1 MNVYIISFSPGSSYP
16 EFAVIVAESALDA
29 RRIVEEE
36 KIMWSDKQHVT
47 GIEKIDTTKRGLV
60 GVASYCC

>member
-1 MNVYIISFSPGSSYP
+1 MNTYIISFSLGSSYP

-36 KIMWSDKQHVT
+36 KIMWSNDQYVT
-47 GIEKIDTTKRGLV
+47 GIDKIDTTKRGLV
-60 GVASYCC
+60 KVASFCC